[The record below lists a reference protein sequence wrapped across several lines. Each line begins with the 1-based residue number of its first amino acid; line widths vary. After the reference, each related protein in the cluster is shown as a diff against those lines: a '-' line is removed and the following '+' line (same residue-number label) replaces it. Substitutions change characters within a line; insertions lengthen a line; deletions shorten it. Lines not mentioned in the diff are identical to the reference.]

1 MVLAQCAS
9 SSLSGNGRNSDVDKC
24 HKREGKKKK
33 HVLVYYLWLKV
44 NSRTIKSDVCIC
56 ECINAYIGCMC
67 GHTHKHR
74 NMFHFRGF

>member
-1 MVLAQCAS
+1 MLQVAYLAMAETVMWI
-9 SSLSGNGRNSDVDKC
+9 NAIKEKV
-24 HKREGKKKK
+24 KKKEY
-33 HVLVYYLWLKV
+33 VLVYYLWLKV